1 MFVHVLQHP
10 DEESVESDIA
20 LMRVAAGH
28 FNYLEYI
35 IPELSFPMTRDL
47 ANLAQAA
54 VYRARSGTEH
64 TLDHIT
70 MLDTITNLQNIENL
84 EQLSV

>member
-1 MFVHVLQHP
+1 MYCSTRMRSL
-10 DEESVESDIA
+10 ESDIA
-20 LMRVAAGH
+20 LMRVVAGH

-35 IPELSFPMTRDL
+35 IPELSFPMARDL

-54 VYRARSGTEH
+54 VYRARSGTGH

-70 MLDTITNLQNIENL
+70 MSDTIINLQNIENL